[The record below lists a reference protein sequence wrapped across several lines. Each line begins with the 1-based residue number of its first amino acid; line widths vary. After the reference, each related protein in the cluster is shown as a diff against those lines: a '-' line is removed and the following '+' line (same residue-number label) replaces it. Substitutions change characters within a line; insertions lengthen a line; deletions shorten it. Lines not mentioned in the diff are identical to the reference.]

1 MSADSDRLLDLFR
14 RLDSEQRSMLLA
26 FAEFLQVRA
35 MDGDAEAAPAVPTP
49 IAIPRPEQE
58 TVVGAIK
65 RLTRSYP
72 MIDRARVLHK
82 TSALMAEHIMQGRD
96 VVEVIDELEAL
107 FRQQYQALVTNEEQG
122 S

>member
-26 FAEFLQVRA
+26 FAEFLRA
-35 MDGDAEAAPAVPTP
+35 RASDAEAAPAVPAP
-49 IAIPRPEQE
+49 IVIPRPEQE

-107 FRQQYQALVTNEEQG
+107 FQQQYQALVTNEEQG